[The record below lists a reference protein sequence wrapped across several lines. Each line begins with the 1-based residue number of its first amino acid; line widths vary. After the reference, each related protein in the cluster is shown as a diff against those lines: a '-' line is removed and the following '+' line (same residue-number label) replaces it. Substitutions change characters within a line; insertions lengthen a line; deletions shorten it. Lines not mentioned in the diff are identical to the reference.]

1 MTSSSE
7 EVNKM
12 NNQTVNAIMGIVYGW
27 TSFPINAR
35 GIAFGIDANREI
47 TEITVKGRGKSF
59 KIAYNY
65 GTDAF
70 DCTDSRGTID
80 GLYIDQLK
88 GYIANA
94 K

>member
-1 MTSSSE
+1 
-7 EVNKM
+7 M
-12 NNQTVNAIMGIVYGW
+12 NTQTINIIMKFIYGW

-35 GIAFGIDANREI
+35 GIAFGIDSNREI

-88 GYIANA
+88 DYIARA

>member
-1 MTSSSE
+1 
-7 EVNKM
+7 M
-12 NNQTVNAIMGIVYGW
+12 NNQTINTIMKFIYGW
-27 TSFPINAR
+27 TSFPINQR
-35 GIAFGIDANREI
+35 GIAFGVDSHGDI
-47 TEITVKGRGKSF
+47 TEITVKGRGKAF

-70 DCTDSRGTID
+70 DCTDSRGTLE

-88 GYIANA
+88 DYIARA

>member
-1 MTSSSE
+1 
-7 EVNKM
+7 M
-12 NNQTVNAIMGIVYGW
+12 NTETVNAIISLVYGY
-27 TSFPINAR
+27 TQFPINAR

-70 DCTDSRGTID
+70 DCTDSRGCLE

>member
-1 MTSSSE
+1 M
-7 EVNKM
+7 NK
-12 NNQTVNAIMGIVYGW
+12 QTASAILSLVYGY
-27 TSFPINAR
+27 TTFAINSR
-35 GIAFGIDANREI
+35 GIAFGLDSVGDIKGI
-47 TEITVKGRGKSF
+47 SVKGRGRNGF
-59 KIAYNY
+59 TIAYNY

-88 GYIANA
+88 DYIARA

>member
-1 MTSSSE
+1 
-7 EVNKM
+7 M
-12 NNQTVNAIMGIVYGW
+12 NNQTVNAIISLVYGY
-27 TSFPINAR
+27 TQFPINAR

-47 TEITVKGRGKSF
+47 TEIKIKGRGKGF
-59 KIAYNY
+59 TIAYNS

-70 DCTDSRGTID
+70 DCTDSRGCLE